1 MKNFN
6 DERNG
11 LKLQDTQLYYALE
24 IGGSIK
30 AARHRKGLSQQRLSE
45 MTGVSKMTI
54 LRIENGDNLPNI
66 DTLVKLMDALDL
78 ELQLTTRQKEEV

>member
-1 MKNFN
+1 
-6 DERNG
+6 
-11 LKLQDTQLYYALE
+11 
-24 IGGSIK
+24 
-30 AARHRKGLSQQRLSE
+30 

-78 ELQLTTRQKEEV
+78 ELQLTTQQKEEV